1 MFIFDCTAGLEWNAD
16 KSECVKESV
25 QASRPLHLKS
35 KTKNLSKLGRKMTL
49 NDPMSKPII
58 SEETTTTTT
67 TTTTPETTTTTT
79 TEMTT
84 TTEQI
89 FQETVTSIPPETTT
103 PNQGLE
109 DFLIIKKVRQPVDSV
124 PSRREQELLMNQIR
138 KQEVFVQQSLITLNE
153 IARQHQ
159 IDDEIKLK
167 QQIEQ
172 QKLLLKQKFVD
183 PRINDSNSVQEIQDM
198 IHQHEINE
206 QNRLLNIQRKQQE
219 KTINE
224 KKFLDK
230 QHMDDQLI
238 VQKVFHLNH
247 LDKLKGAIH
256 Q

>member
-1 MFIFDCTAGLEWNAD
+1 MEWNAE

-67 TTTTPETTTTTT
+67 TPETTTT

-84 TTEQI
+84 TTEQM
-89 FQETVTSIPPETTT
+89 FQETAVTLIPPETTT
-103 PNQGLE
+103 LNQGLE
-109 DFLIIKKVRQPVDSV
+109 DFLIIKQVRQPVDSV

-172 QKLLLKQKFVD
+172 QKLMLKQKFVD

-219 KTINE
+219 KIINE

-247 LDKLKGAIH
+247 LDKLQGAIH